1 VRISRVF
8 GMRELARGDAVERV
22 VRVFTRACVGESD
35 RRVRGAV
42 LGRTRFAGLHFV
54 QKRGDASE
62 GDVQFES

>member
-1 VRISRVF
+1 MF
-8 GMRELARGDAVERV
+8 GMRELAHGDAVERV
-22 VRVFTRACVGESD
+22 VRIFTLTGVGESD

-42 LGRTRFAGLHFV
+42 LGRTRFAGLHSV